1 MIEEKSERGREIRGN
16 ERKKES
22 KRKKRKKKAEL
33 VVQGEKKAV
42 LVEKSRKVAQ
52 NELVMIFWVCLSDL
66 NGEKWVSKE
75 KTAR

>member
-1 MIEEKSERGREIRGN
+1 MN

-22 KRKKRKKKAEL
+22 KRKKEKKAEL